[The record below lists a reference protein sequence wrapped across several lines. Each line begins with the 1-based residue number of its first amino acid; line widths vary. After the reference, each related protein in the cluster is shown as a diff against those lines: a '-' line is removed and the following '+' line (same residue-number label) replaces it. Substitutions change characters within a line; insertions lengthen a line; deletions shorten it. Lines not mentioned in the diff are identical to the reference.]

1 MFTGIVEE
9 LGHVRSIDRHEGGAR
24 VVIRAAVVL
33 DDVELGASISV
44 NGVCLTVVEFDR
56 EQGWWEADAV
66 IETMQ
71 RTNLGDLQVGE
82 GVNLE
87 RPVRLQDRLGGHLV
101 QGHVDG
107 TGTIVAKD
115 TNADGSMLLRIFT
128 TLEVTRHVIE
138 KGSITVDGI
147 SLTVVDVTDDSFSI
161 AVIPHTQQV
170 TTLGQKPVG
179 ARVNLECDMV
189 AKYVAKLVAPLFEDS
204 APGLER

>member
-1 MFTGIVEE
+1 MFTGIIEE
-9 LGHVRSIDRHEGGAR
+9 LGRIRSIDRHDGGAR
-24 VVIRAAVVL
+24 VAIDAAEVL
-33 DDVELGASISV
+33 GDVELGASIAV

-56 EQGWWEADAV
+56 AGGWWAADAV

-71 RTNLGDLQVGE
+71 RTNLGDLAPGDP
-82 GVNLE
+82 VNLE

-115 TNADGSMLLRIFT
+115 TNADGSVTLNVFAPSDVLRFA
-128 TLEVTRHVIE
+128 IE

-147 SLTVVDVTDDSFSI
+147 SLTVVEVSDDSFSI

-170 TTLGQKPVG
+170 TTLGSKPVG
-179 ARVNLECDMV
+179 ARVNLECDIV
-189 AKYVAKLVAPLFEDS
+189 AKYVKKLLSPLL
-204 APGLER
+204 PGER